1 MHSPAYSTVIPF
13 YFTYISY
20 TCICTPRPSAHI
32 HLPYPLALTVCIPRF
47 SSTSCQFPTF
57 CLSTPSTSP
66 TLNLVY
72 LHVILPCPLP
82 CLSLCFFLLHSSSSH
97 HIPLTHGAHVYRAIH
112 IAQLYY
118 RPLLVVP
125 FRTVTHMH
133 RSHRLHLSQERPL
146 SIPSHSRLQYSINTL
161 HT

>member
-1 MHSPAYSTVIPF
+1 MHSPAYSTVTPF

-82 CLSLCFFLLHSSSSH
+82 CLPLCFFLLHSSSSH
-97 HIPLTHGAHVYRAIH
+97 HIPWSYLSV
-112 IAQLYY
+112 
-118 RPLLVVP
+118 PLLTCTVHIVFTSLKNGHFP
-125 FRTVTHMH
+125 FPVILAYNTVST
-133 RSHRLHLSQERPL
+133 LYTLD
-146 SIPSHSRLQYSINTL
+146 PSSSYTPPDYSRWHN
-161 HT
+161 